1 MNKTTH
7 LYKDLRLKIN
17 IHTWGRSV
25 KIHPYQNFSFSLSQH
40 CLFAGVCWS
49 GVAWSLLVRR
59 RLLLLL
65 WRSSLEE
72 LFSPRG
78 GEETEEKA
86 TRRGEGERRFRRRGQ
101 WCLYV
106 SPASMEKRDGE
117 GGGGGWRGREEI
129 INLGY

>member
-7 LYKDLRLKIN
+7 LYKDLRLKII

-25 KIHPYQNFSFSLSQH
+25 KIHPYQNVSFSLSQH

-59 RLLLLL
+59 WLLLLL

-78 GEETEEKA
+78 GEEREEKA
-86 TRRGEGERRFRRRGQ
+86 ARRGEGERRFRRRGR

-106 SPASMEKRDGE
+106 SLASMEKAAAAAAGE
-117 GGGGGWRGREEI
+117 GERRSLI
-129 INLGY
+129 